1 VLRPV
6 VSRDTEFFWAG
17 TAAGELRIQRCSA
30 CGALRHPPG
39 PMCPRCGGASPGYL
53 VAAGTGEVYSYV
65 VHHHPPV
72 PGRTLPIVVALVT
85 LTEGV
90 RMVGELLGADPDDV
104 RIGLP
109 VRVAFVRVDADLTL
123 PAWQEGQR

>member
-1 VLRPV
+1 
-6 VSRDTEFFWAG
+6 
-17 TAAGELRIQRCSA
+17 
-30 CGALRHPPG
+30 
-39 PMCPRCGGASPGYL
+39 M
-53 VAAGTGEVYSYV
+53 AAGTGEIYSYV

-90 RMVGELLGADPDDV
+90 RMVGELLGVSAERV

-109 VRVAFVRVDADLTL
+109 VRVAFVPVDAGLVL
-123 PAWQEGQR
+123 PAWQEEQR

>member
-1 VLRPV
+1 MCQVCGFARPEY
-6 VSRDTEFFWAG
+6 D
-17 TAAGELRIQRCSA
+17 
-30 CGALRHPPG
+30 
-39 PMCPRCGGASPGYL
+39 

-72 PGRTLPIVVALVT
+72 PGRPLPIVIALVQ

-90 RMVGELLGADPDDV
+90 RMVGELLDMSPERA

-109 VRVAFVRVDADLTL
+109 VRVTFVEVDGELTL
-123 PAWQEGQR
+123 PAWREDRR